1 MKVLLIDSNKTI
13 ENHDI
18 VKQNKDYFFN
28 ILEQKYNIKTDML
41 INYSNNFYKK
51 YGDNLWEYH
60 PIFWRYLVKDFRLK
74 VSYQKLYANFLD
86 FYEENIELYPDVI
99 EFLKKCKGKYILV
112 LVANG
117 NENRLERLIKKFNLH
132 EWFSEIVISGETPYK
147 KPDRFMF
154 EFALIRLEINVNDAI
169 MIGDRYDTD
178 IKGAKYLG
186 IKTVLIKRNIEDKIQ
201 QYITPAYIPDF
212 TVYNL
217 EEAWD
222 LLCIGHKNQWN
233 SIPLISLN
241 NRIYKNQKITSVL
254 LLAGGMGSRLG
265 ELGKTTQKCMLPV
278 NNIPLLFF
286 QINAFKNAGCN
297 KFVIVVNHLAN
308 QVKEYFG
315 DGKKFGAEIIYLE
328 GKYVSTYDAM
338 YHALPYLEDNFYYCH
353 GNIVFDERL
362 IEKMWEI
369 FCYYN
374 KSILAT
380 IKNAFSVT
388 HAKMIVSNN
397 KIIDLSTKPKD
408 VDQQI
413 YNSTFMGIAIYNKDN
428 IIKYS
433 DNNMNGMVEKN
444 VKQLLDN
451 GEIAYSFEY
460 SGNWWHIET
469 NEDYS
474 KICDRYFWEVN
485 FYE

>member
-178 IKGAKYLG
+178 IKPG
-186 IKTVLIKRNIEDKIQ
+186 
-201 QYITPAYIPDF
+201 
-212 TVYNL
+212 
-217 EEAWD
+217 
-222 LLCIGHKNQWN
+222 
-233 SIPLISLN
+233 
-241 NRIYKNQKITSVL
+241 
-254 LLAGGMGSRLG
+254 
-265 ELGKTTQKCMLPV
+265 
-278 NNIPLLFF
+278 
-286 QINAFKNAGCN
+286 
-297 KFVIVVNHLAN
+297 
-308 QVKEYFG
+308 
-315 DGKKFGAEIIYLE
+315 
-328 GKYVSTYDAM
+328 
-338 YHALPYLEDNFYYCH
+338 
-353 GNIVFDERL
+353 
-362 IEKMWEI
+362 
-369 FCYYN
+369 
-374 KSILAT
+374 
-380 IKNAFSVT
+380 FS
-388 HAKMIVSNN
+388 
-397 KIIDLSTKPKD
+397 
-408 VDQQI
+408 
-413 YNSTFMGIAIYNKDN
+413 
-428 IIKYS
+428 
-433 DNNMNGMVEKN
+433 
-444 VKQLLDN
+444 
-451 GEIAYSFEY
+451 
-460 SGNWWHIET
+460 ET
-469 NEDYS
+469 
-474 KICDRYFWEVN
+474 
-485 FYE
+485 